1 MSKKIVKQIRASVGY
16 LSDLKTTSPPEIQ
29 KVVDFLF
36 EAAFFDKSDSYFA
49 NIIEED
55 KHNSEE
61 YQFFN
66 GHWYKKTEN
75 GHYRG
80 YHGKYIHQAV
90 WEHFNGKIPKGYII
104 HHIDGDKSNN
114 DISNLQIMTQP
125 EHMKLHR
132 ENIESK
138 KCICDYCGKEFV
150 SKPNFKGER
159 RFCSEECGDKWKH
172 EKDYE
177 IRICS
182 ECGKE
187 FNVYKYSKTKY
198 CSRECVEKARARN
211 YNKKF

>member
-1 MSKKIVKQIRASVGY
+1 
-16 LSDLKTTSPPEIQ
+16 
-29 KVVDFLF
+29 
-36 EAAFFDKSDSYFA
+36 
-49 NIIEED
+49 
-55 KHNSEE
+55 
-61 YQFFN
+61 
-66 GHWYKKTEN
+66 
-75 GHYRG
+75 
-80 YHGKYIHQAV
+80 
-90 WEHFNGKIPKGYII
+90 
-104 HHIDGDKSNN
+104 
-114 DISNLQIMTQP
+114 MTQP

-132 ENIESK
+132 ENIESE

-211 YNKKF
+211 YNKK